1 MIKAFVFASGLV
13 FSSMVAAAEVA
24 VPSDLPPTV
33 IARRLLDADA
43 RVSNARAALDAAR
56 IEGRLLA
63 EGPYE
68 FNLRAARAQRK
79 IKDGPGHAEWNAALE
94 RPIRWPGK
102 AALDQK
108 LGELT
113 VDEAE
118 ARYGDAL
125 HEASRELLSLWM
137 DWVGAKHASDIVAAQ
152 RSSAQ
157 ANLDA
162 VDKRFR
168 AGDAAKLDVHLAQA
182 ESAELARAAS
192 ELATQAA
199 AAAARLQGRFPS
211 IPLDRP
217 QLSEPQPLSGDLAS
231 WQQAILAH
239 SHELRIPEAQFAR
252 SQVTAERARAERMP
266 DPTIGTYFASEV
278 GGNEK
283 IIGAS
288 VSIPLPGSRRSLL
301 ASQAI
306 AAVEVAR
313 FELTAQQR
321 AVEAEI
327 AANVS
332 LARGHYETWRAA
344 EQSAGAANENA
355 RLIQR
360 AYTLGEADLQAVLQ
374 ARRLALS
381 AALTANQARVA
392 ALRAHYLLLVDA
404 HTIWDM
410 EESDH

>member
-1 MIKAFVFASGLV
+1 MMTAPIIIAVMLITQSAI
-13 FSSMVAAAEVA
+13 AAEIA
-24 VPSDLPPTV
+24 TPADLPATP
-33 IARRLLDADA
+33 IARQVLDADA
-43 RVSNARAALDAAR
+43 RIANTRAALDAAR
-56 IEGRLLA
+56 IQGA
-63 EGPYE
+63 ITAQGPYE
-68 FNLRAARAQRK
+68 FHVRATRAQRK
-79 IKDGPGHAEWNAALE
+79 IKNGADYAERSVLLE

-108 LGELT
+108 LGEFT
-113 VDEAE
+113 VAEAE

-125 HEASRELLSLWM
+125 HKASRELLSLWM
-137 DWVGAKHASDIVAAQ
+137 DWVGAGHANDIVAAQ

-157 ANLDA
+157 ANLVA

-168 AGDAAKLDVHLAQA
+168 AGDAAKLDVNLAQA

-199 AAAARLQGRFPS
+199 AAQARLQGRFLS
-211 IPLDRP
+211 ITLERP
-217 QLSEPQPLSGDLAS
+217 QLSEPQPLSGDLS
-231 WQQAILAH
+231 TWQQAILAH
-239 SHELRIPEAQFAR
+239 SHELRIPEAQLAR
-252 SQVTAERARAERMP
+252 AQVAADRARAERMP
-266 DPTIGTYFASEV
+266 DPTIGTYFASEI

-288 VSIPLPGSRRSLL
+288 VSIPLSGSRRTLL
-301 ASQAI
+301 ASQAL
-306 AAVEVAR
+306 AEVEVAR

-344 EQSAGAANENA
+344 EQSAGAASENA
-355 RLIQR
+355 RLMQR
-360 AYTLGEADLQAVLQ
+360 AYALGESDLQAVLQ

-392 ALRAHYLLLVDA
+392 ALRAYYLLLVDT